1 MAHGRSKSA
10 ESEMDEDHPPI
21 GDVAATPS
29 PNTQS
34 PRSEDVPAPTW
45 TDEMEHASQRAYNAS
60 VADNYVYDLM
70 RLFATCLRLLSTY
83 ECQAFLTMID
93 QLPLNHQ
100 QTATAIVMIA
110 RARYEQADYMTV
122 SFHLRFFVIEAH
134 VQ

>member
-1 MAHGRSKSA
+1 
-10 ESEMDEDHPPI
+10 MDEDHPPI
-21 GDVAATPS
+21 GDVAASPS
-29 PNTQS
+29 PNSNNAQS
-34 PRSEDVPAPTW
+34 PRLEEAAGPIW
-45 TDEMEHASQRAYNAS
+45 TEEMEQAAQRVYNTA

-70 RLFATCLRLLSTY
+70 RLFATCLRLLSQY

-122 SFHLRFFVIEAH
+122 RVHFRRLSHRS
-134 VQ
+134 